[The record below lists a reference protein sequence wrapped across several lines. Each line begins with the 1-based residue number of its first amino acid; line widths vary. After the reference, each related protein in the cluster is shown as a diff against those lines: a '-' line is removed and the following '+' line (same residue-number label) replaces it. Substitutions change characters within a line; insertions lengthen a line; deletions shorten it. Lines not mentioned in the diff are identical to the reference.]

1 LNQKRQAFPFSRK
14 RGVLERGIAEEFAM
28 DSKGIEREVASPGLF
43 YGYVIVFAS
52 FLIMI
57 VMWAV
62 YYSFGVFFKPILN
75 EFGWSSAMTS
85 GAFSLS
91 SLISGL
97 LTIFIGVLTDKI
109 GPRKV
114 MSLTGFLLGLG
125 YILMSKVYSAWH
137 IYLYFGVIIGA
148 GMGGSFVPLM
158 TTVAR
163 WFEDRRGL
171 MTGIV
176 AAGIGIG
183 AFVGPP
189 VSTRLIGAY
198 GWRISF
204 LILGIT
210 VLALVVLSAQL
221 LKRDPAETGAVP
233 YRGEKGGQVGF
244 QGVDEGLSTGQALHT
259 WQAWVLLSMIVCFGY
274 SVFAIMVHIVPHAM
288 ELGISSSRAAGILA
302 AIGGVSIIGK
312 VAMGRA
318 VDIIGSRKVFMIGF
332 IIMSATLFWL
342 GSAKLVWGLY
352 IFACFFGFAYGGCV
366 VSESPFVAE
375 LFGLRSHGSIMGLV
389 GASFTFGGAI
399 GPFLTGYIF
408 DVTGAYLVGIL
419 VCVALCLVGFFLA
432 TLLKPVG
439 RKLG

>member
-1 LNQKRQAFPFSRK
+1 
-14 RGVLERGIAEEFAM
+14 M
-28 DSKGIEREVASPGLF
+28 DIKATEREVVSSGFF
-43 YGYVIVFAS
+43 YGYVIVFAA
-52 FLIMI
+52 FLSMI
-57 VMWAV
+57 VLWAV

-75 EFGWSSAMTS
+75 EFGWTSAMTS

-91 SLISGL
+91 SLISGF

-125 YILMSKVYSAWH
+125 YILMSKVDSAWH
-137 IYLYFGVIIGA
+137 IYLYFGIIIGA

-189 VSTRLIGAY
+189 ISTRLIGAY
-198 GWRISF
+198 GWRVSF

-221 LKRDPAETGAVP
+221 LKRDPAEIGDVP
-233 YRGEKGGQVGF
+233 YGGGKGGQAGF
-244 QGVDEGLSTGQALHT
+244 QKVDEGLSTGQALHN
-259 WQAWVLLSMIVCFGY
+259 WQAWVLLGMIVCFGY
-274 SVFAIMVHIVPHAM
+274 SVFSVMVHIAPHAI
-288 ELGISSSRAAGILA
+288 ELGMPASRAAAILA
-302 AIGGVSIIGK
+302 TIGGVSIIGK

-332 IIMSATLFWL
+332 IMMSAALFWL
-342 GSAKLVWGLY
+342 GSAKLAWGLY
-352 IFACFFGFAYGGCV
+352 VFACFFGFAYGGSV
-366 VSESPFVAE
+366 SSESPIVAE

-389 GASFTFGGAI
+389 GASFTFGGAF

-419 VCVALCLVGFFLA
+419 VCAGLCLVGFFLA
-432 TLLKPVG
+432 TLLKPIG

>member
-1 LNQKRQAFPFSRK
+1 
-14 RGVLERGIAEEFAM
+14 M
-28 DSKGIEREVASPGLF
+28 DSKGTEREVASPGLF
-43 YGYVIVFAS
+43 YGYVIVCAA
-52 FLIMI
+52 FLSMI

-75 EFGWSSAMTS
+75 EFGWTSAMTS

-91 SLISGL
+91 SLISGF

-125 YILMSKVYSAWH
+125 YILMSKVDSAWH

-198 GWRISF
+198 GWRVSF

-221 LKRDPAETGAVP
+221 LKRDPAEIGDVP
-233 YRGEKGGQVGF
+233 YGGEKGVPVGF
-244 QGVDEGLSTGQALHT
+244 QGVDEGFSTGEALRT
-259 WQAWVLLSMIVCFGY
+259 WQAWVLLGMIVCFGY
-274 SVFAIMVHIVPHAM
+274 SVFAVMVHSAPHAI
-288 ELGISSSRAAGILA
+288 ELGISPSKAAGILA
-302 AIGGVSIIGK
+302 TIGGVSIIGK

-318 VDIIGSRKVFMIGF
+318 VDNIGSRKVFMIGF
-332 IIMSATLFWL
+332 VMMSAALFWL
-342 GSAKLVWGLY
+342 GSAKLAWGLY
-352 IFACFFGFAYGGCV
+352 LFACFFGFAYGGSV
-366 VSESPFVAE
+366 SSESPIVAE

-389 GASFTFGGAI
+389 GASFTFGGAV

-408 DVTGAYLVGIL
+408 DVTGGYLVGIL
-419 VCVALCLVGFFLA
+419 VCAGLCLVGFLLA
-432 TLLKPVG
+432 TLLRPVAH
-439 RKLG
+439 KHV